1 VRSLLLEREIR
12 EDDLPAAF
20 LLHGVESAL
29 AREFLRELRSALSA
43 GDAEGPVLERF
54 DPTQTPWRDI
64 LDVARTMPFFFS
76 PWRLLVVDIEESEQ
90 QDLRAADS
98 KMLAEY
104 LAAPTG
110 RTLLIVIVSGKA
122 RKASSLYKTFA
133 AAPKSAVVIKLM
145 EALEG
150 EALSGWAK
158 NILDGTGKRG
168 STEVIGRLIEVTGGD
183 FQRLANEIDKLAAYV
198 GDKKAIDI
206 ADVEALI
213 APVKEN
219 EDYALSNALEKGD
232 VAEALKVMSIAFD
245 EGAAPQFV
253 LGQVGGFLKSILLAK
268 SLLREGKDRR
278 EAFKEIRPGI
288 TERMGGFYQRRLAE
302 FFAAV
307 DALSARNLG
316 RLIEELQAADL
327 KIKTS
332 DAAGRTLLESFV
344 VYYGRMR
351 KGRRSTSPGRG

>member
-1 VRSLLLEREIR
+1 
-12 EDDLPAAF
+12 
-20 LLHGVESAL
+20 
-29 AREFLRELRSALSA
+29 
-43 GDAEGPVLERF
+43 
-54 DPTQTPWRDI
+54 
-64 LDVARTMPFFFS
+64 
-76 PWRLLVVDIEESEQ
+76 
-90 QDLRAADS
+90 
-98 KMLAEY
+98 
-104 LAAPTG
+104 
-110 RTLLIVIVSGKA
+110 
-122 RKASSLYKTFA
+122 
-133 AAPKSAVVIKLM
+133 
-145 EALEG
+145 
-150 EALSGWAK
+150 
-158 NILDGTGKRG
+158 
-168 STEVIGRLIEVTGGD
+168 
-183 FQRLANEIDKLAAYV
+183 
-198 GDKKAIDI
+198 
-206 ADVEALI
+206 
-213 APVKEN
+213 
-219 EDYALSNALEKGD
+219 
-232 VAEALKVMSIAFD
+232 MSIAFD